1 VDGAFH
7 RPDQDGCSGLALDPG
22 DRLQTLSRAQKGG
35 SPVDQ
40 RVRLDR
46 DEKMRFV
53 SLNYLSETVKLNCI
67 VDGPSTC
74 RHMAFEIMNADLLA
88 SGRRRVIGTC

>member
-1 VDGAFH
+1 MDGPFH
-7 RPDQDGCSGLALDPG
+7 RPDQDGYSSLALDPG
-22 DRLQTLSRAQKGG
+22 DRLQTLSRAQKCG

-40 RVRLDR
+40 RVRLDWY
-46 DEKMRFV
+46 EEMRFV

-67 VDGPSTC
+67 VDGLSTC

-88 SGRRRVIGTC
+88 SARRRVIGTC